1 MAMHALQLVQPS
13 PLIVEE
19 TAIGDGFHKG
29 VELID
34 NEVPIPGISPKR
46 KQILDVGGRLD
57 SSKRLRVVVK
67 RAA

>member
-1 MAMHALQLVQPS
+1 MHVLQLVQPS

-19 TAIGDGFHKG
+19 TAIGGGFQG

-34 NEVPIPGISPKR
+34 NEVLIPGISPKR
-46 KQILDVGGRLD
+46 EQIFDAGGRLD
-57 SSKRLRVVVK
+57 SPKRLRVVVE